1 MKLASCRKARP
12 PARQARSAPSDRPR
26 ASALPRRRDDGALTL
41 SYVIVIPVFLA
52 GIMVIVQACVW
63 YLARETAIGA
73 ARQGADVARTSHP
86 PPGRGAL
93 AAVVYARHAAPGF
106 LLEPSASAAG
116 SSAVTV
122 RIRVT
127 GRVPSLVPG
136 MVLTVSE
143 VVTVPVER
151 FAAVGREAAGPDVLE
166 LGRLK
171 AAGGRHAG

>member
-1 MKLASCRKARP
+1 MLSVRLA
-12 PARQARSAPSDRPR
+12 PAGRTRTRVSWLRS
-26 ASALPRRRDDGALTL
+26 DDGALTL
-41 SYVIVIPVFLA
+41 SYVIIIPIFLA

-73 ARQGADVARTSHP
+73 ARQGADVARTAHP
-86 PPGRGAL
+86 PPGRGAA
-93 AAVVYARHAAPGF
+93 AAVVFAKQAAPGF

-116 SSAVTV
+116 SSAATV

-143 VVTVPVER
+143 VVTAPVER
-151 FAAVGREAAGPDVLE
+151 FTAASREATGPDVLA
-166 LGRLK
+166 LARLK